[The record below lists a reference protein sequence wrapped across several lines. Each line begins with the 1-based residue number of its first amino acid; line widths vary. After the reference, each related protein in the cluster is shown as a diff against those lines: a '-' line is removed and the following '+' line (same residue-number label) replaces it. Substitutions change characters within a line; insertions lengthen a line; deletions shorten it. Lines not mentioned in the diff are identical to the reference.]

1 MKMTMTSVS
10 GHLLGFEF
18 SPTYRS
24 WQSCDPKQLFDAP
37 VMKQCTE
44 NMLNI
49 RKTLEREVRS
59 CQKLIIWT
67 DCDREGENIG
77 YEIIEVCRAI
87 KPNIP
92 VFRAKFSEITEASVF
107 RALNNLVDPDKR
119 QSEAVDVRSEL
130 DLRIGAAFTRFQ
142 TLRLQKAF
150 PADVT
155 SLVSYGSCQFPTL
168 GFVAHR
174 YKEIENFIPQNFW
187 RIKVVHTVKGVT
199 TEFQWS
205 RNRLFEKAFC
215 EALLMLCQ
223 SNPTA
228 EVVNVVSKP
237 KSKWRPVALDT
248 VELEKL
254 GSRKLKLN
262 AKKTMT
268 IAERLYTQGF
278 ISYPRTETNMF
289 SKEIDLVNLVQIH
302 TAHPDWGEFSSKV
315 LDWGPNPRNG
325 NKSDKAHPPIH
336 PIKLADNLS
345 GDEKKVYDLICR
357 HFLAC
362 LSRDAQGSETVVTI
376 KIAAEEFTANGLI
389 VLERNYLEVYPYDK
403 WTSKEIYDY
412 QIGSK
417 FDPTELALHEGK
429 TSAPNLL
436 TEADLVALME
446 KHGIGTGEFELIP
459 LYLFDL
465 N

>member
-1 MKMTMTSVS
+1 MTSVS

-18 SPTYRS
+18 SSTYRA
-24 WQSCDPKQLFDAP
+24 WTSCDPRQLFEAP
-37 VMKQCTE
+37 VVKQCNE
-44 NMLNI
+44 KMLNI

-77 YEIIEVCRAI
+77 YEIIDVCRAI

-92 VFRAKFSEITEASVF
+92 VFRAKFSEITEASVV

-119 QSEAVDVRSEL
+119 QSDAVDVRSEL

-142 TLRLQKAF
+142 TLRLQRVF
-150 PADVT
+150 PSDVT

-168 GFVAHR
+168 GFVARR
-174 YKEIENFIPQNFW
+174 YKDIENFIPQDFW
-187 RIKVVHTVKGVT
+187 KIKVVHAVKDIT

-205 RNRLFEKAFC
+205 RNRLFDKACC

-223 SNPTA
+223 SDPTA
-228 EVVNVVSKP
+228 EVTNVVSKP

-262 AKKTMT
+262 AKTTMT
-268 IAERLYTQGF
+268 IAERLYTKGF
-278 ISYPRTETNMF
+278 ISYPRTETNIF
-289 SKEIDLVNLVQIH
+289 SKEIDLVGLVENH
-302 TAHPDWGEFSSKV
+302 TSHPDWGTFASKV

-325 NKSDKAHPPIH
+325 SKSDQAHPPIH
-336 PIKLADNLS
+336 PTKLATDLS
-345 GDEKKVYDLICR
+345 GDDKKVYDLICR

-362 LSRDAQGSETVVTI
+362 LSKDAQGSETIVTI
-376 KIAAEEFTANGLI
+376 KIAGEEFTANGLI

-412 QIGSK
+412 QVGSK
-417 FDPTELALHEGK
+417 FDPTELGLHEGK

-446 KHGIGTGEFELIP
+446 KHGIGTGRTKKNSIKIF
-459 LYLFDL
+459 F